1 MQAVNDNSAGLL
13 ARMTGSRP
21 DPVAVLA
28 GSPGANAIFWELD
41 PVMRH
46 FRHAD
51 ELARLL
57 GFRDGTS
64 TVTVRQFCDAVDA
77 GDREVVETRLAT
89 AIAGATGLSLHM
101 RLALAGTQD
110 RTLVLYGQ
118 PVYQAGSL
126 SHFAG
131 LLFQVDDSGHAEL
144 LGLRAADRHKN
155 EFIATMAHELRNPLS
170 ALLCAGE
177 LIARTAPA
185 EGPLAA
191 AAAVV
196 RRQVAHMVE
205 LVDEVRWIGF
215 PGVAR
220 LAPVQRLCRFD
231 EVIRNACEQAM
242 PLLGAR
248 AHRFVA
254 ATETS
259 GALVAGNFTQ
269 LVQIVANLLNNAA
282 KYTPNGG
289 TIRLHTR
296 VEDDRLR
303 CIVSDTGVGMTP
315 EFLGMAFDAF
325 VQAGEAAARK
335 DAGVGLGLK
344 LVREFAALHGG
355 SIVARSA
362 GEGCG
367 STFELELPV
376 VMPTVS

>member
-1 MQAVNDNSAGLL
+1 MQAGTDNSAGPL
-13 ARMTGSRP
+13 ACMTGSRP
-21 DPVAVLA
+21 DPVAALA
-28 GSPGANAIFWELD
+28 SSPGASAIFWELD

-57 GFRDGTS
+57 GIHDGTI

-77 GDREVVETRLAT
+77 GDREVVETRLAK
-89 AIAGATGLSLHM
+89 AIAGATGLSLHF
-101 RLALAGTQD
+101 RLALSGPQD
-110 RTLVLYGQ
+110 LTVVLYGQ
-118 PVYQAGSL
+118 PVHQAGSL

-131 LLFQVDDSGHAEL
+131 LLFQVEDPRHAEL
-144 LGLRAADRHKN
+144 LSLRAADRHKN

-177 LIARTAPA
+177 LIAQTAPA
-185 EGPLAA
+185 DGPLAA
-191 AAAVV
+191 AATVV
-196 RRQVAHMVE
+196 QRQVAHMVE
-205 LVDEVRWIGF
+205 LVDEMRWIGF

-220 LAPVQRLCRFD
+220 LVPAQRLCRFD

-254 ATETS
+254 ETETN

-269 LVQIVANLLNNAA
+269 LVQIVTNLLNNAA

-289 TIRLHTR
+289 TVRLRTT
-296 VEDDRLR
+296 VEGERLR
-303 CIVSDTGVGMTP
+303 CVVSDTGVGMTP
-315 EFLGMAFDAF
+315 EFIGMAFDAF
-325 VQAGEAAARK
+325 VQAGEPAERK

-355 SIVARSA
+355 TVVARSA
-362 GEGCG
+362 GQGRG

-376 VMPTVS
+376 AMPTVN